1 MSGSYA
7 TPAFQTPNASAYKG
21 MVEIKGGTGRRIEF
35 YDFLFGASGTPSD
48 DTITYSIIRTT
59 GTAGAGASVT
69 SEALDPADVAST
81 TTNLEDLTTEA
92 TTAGIELFEL
102 PVNVRA
108 SYRWV
113 AAPKGEI
120 IVAATANLGCAFRSK
135 SPGFILQTDC
145 TVHHKE

>member
-1 MSGSYA
+1 MSGRYA
-7 TPAFQTPNASAYKG
+7 TPAFQTPNGSAYKG
-21 MVEIKGGTGRRIEF
+21 MVEIKGGTSHRLWF

-48 DTITYSIIRTT
+48 STITYAIIRTT
-59 GTAGAGASVT
+59 GVAGVGSAVV
-69 SEALDPADVAST
+69 SEALDPADVATT

-102 PVNVRA
+102 AVNVRA

-120 IVAATANLGCAFRSK
+120 VVAATANLGCAFRSK
-135 SPGFILQTDC
+135 SPAYILQTDC

>member
-1 MSGSYA
+1 MSGRYA
-7 TPAFQTPNASAYKG
+7 TPAFQTPNAATYKG
-21 MVEIKGGTGRRIEF
+21 MVEIKGGTSTRISF

-48 DTITYSIIRTT
+48 STITYAIIRTS
-59 GTAGAGASVT
+59 GVAGVGAAVV
-69 SEALDPADVAST
+69 SEALDPADVATT

-102 PVNVRA
+102 AVNVRA

-113 AAPKGEI
+113 SAPKGEI

-135 SPGFILQTDC
+135 SPAYVLQTDC
-145 TVHHKE
+145 TVHHQE

>member
-1 MSGSYA
+1 MSGRYA
-7 TPAFQTPNASAYKG
+7 TPAFQAVNTSAYKS
-21 MVEIKGGTGRRIEF
+21 MAEIKGGTSHRLWF
-35 YDFLFGASGTPSD
+35 HDFMFGASGTPSD
-48 DTITYSIIRTT
+48 STITYAIIRTSGVAGVGT
-59 GTAGAGASVT
+59 GVT

-81 TTNLEDLTTEA
+81 TTNLEDLSTEP

-102 PVNVRA
+102 AANVRA

-120 IVAATANLGCAFRSK
+120 VVAATANLGCAFRSK
-135 SPGFILQTDC
+135 SPAYVLQTDC